1 MPAGPSQGRSSGHTR
16 VCAQT
21 GDFRRMERTAL
32 SQTFFKSIF
41 DRCRSLHV
49 SPTLVSLS
57 DLFFFFKHFWPCHVA
72 CGIFPKLGIEP
83 TFPALEA
90 WSLNHS
96 PVS

>member
-21 GDFRRMERTAL
+21 GVFRRMERTAL

-57 DLFFFFKHFWPCHVA
+57 DLFFFF
-72 CGIFPKLGIEP
+72 
-83 TFPALEA
+83 
-90 WSLNHS
+90 
-96 PVS
+96 